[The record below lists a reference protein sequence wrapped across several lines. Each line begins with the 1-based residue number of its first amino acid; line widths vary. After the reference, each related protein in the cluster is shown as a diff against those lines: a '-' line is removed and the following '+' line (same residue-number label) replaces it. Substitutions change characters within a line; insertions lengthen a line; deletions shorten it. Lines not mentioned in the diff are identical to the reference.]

1 MIIKY
6 ENAVKSLSRLVNF
19 ERSLTAPNH
28 SQFHIERM
36 SLLMDFVGKECLDIP
51 TIHVA
56 GTNGKGSV
64 SAIISSIL
72 NEEGYLTGLY
82 TSPSLHKPTERIRLG
97 QNIISED
104 DFTDIFF
111 TILESIEKVH
121 VDSKFGDIS
130 YFEALTAMAFLY
142 FKTKNVDVQI
152 IEVGLGGRLDATNV
166 VKPTVTVITP
176 IGLDHVGTLG
186 NTIEKIAI
194 EKSGIIKNQIPVV
207 VSPQTTDAF
216 KVISNISRSK
226 DCEMISVREKYS
238 WTRTHFDLSGQ
249 KFVLKSSEKE
259 VSLFTKNLANYQM
272 ENIATAISVI
282 DEIQSYGFEVS
293 DKSITSGVKN
303 FDWSGRLEVLQKD
316 PNILIADGSHNSHG
330 MKKTL
335 ISIKKDFLFEEII
348 TVIGVLRGQNLDEI
362 LNEFVGIN
370 SKFVAVKSREP
381 RALPS
386 KEVFDILLSKKIPL
400 IGFENSVSEGIKI
413 ALTNASKNSLILVTG
428 SLSVAAEAI
437 QYVKHVDFETYPD
450 I

>member
-1 MIIKY
+1 MVIRY
-6 ENAVKSLSRLVNF
+6 ENAVKSLSSLINF
-19 ERSLTAPNH
+19 ERSITAPNH

-36 SLLMDFVGKECLDIP
+36 SLLMDFVGKECLEIP

-82 TSPSLHKPTERIRLG
+82 TSPSLHKPTERIRLA
-97 QNIISED
+97 QNVISED
-104 DFTDIFF
+104 DFADIFF

-142 FKTKNVDVQI
+142 FKKRNVDVQI

-186 NTIEKIAI
+186 DSIKKIAI
-194 EKSGIIKNQIPVV
+194 EKSGIIKNQVPVV
-207 VSPQTTDAF
+207 VSPQTTDALG
-216 KVISNISRSK
+216 VISNISRSK
-226 DCEMISVREKYS
+226 NCEMILVEKKYS
-238 WTRTHFDLSGQ
+238 WIRTHFDLSGQ
-249 KFVLKSSEKE
+249 KFILKSSEKE
-259 VSLFTKNLANYQM
+259 FDLFTKSLANYQM

-282 DEIQSYGFEVS
+282 DAIQSCGIKVS
-293 DKSITSGVKN
+293 DQSIKNGVKN
-303 FDWSGRLEVLQKD
+303 FDWSGRFEVLQQN
-316 PNILIADGSHNSHG
+316 PNILIADGSHNAHG

-335 ISIKKDFLFEEII
+335 TSIKKDFQFQEII
-348 TVIGVLRGQNLDEI
+348 IVLGVLRGHNLYEI
-362 LNEFVGIN
+362 LNQFIGIN
-370 SKFVAVKSREP
+370 SKFVAVNSREP

-386 KEVFDILLSKKIPL
+386 KDVFDILISKELPL
-400 IGFENSVSEGIKI
+400 ISFENSVSEGVKI
-413 ALTNASKNSLILVTG
+413 ALKNSSKNSLILVTG

>member
-64 SAIISSIL
+64 SAIIASIL

-142 FKTKNVDVQI
+142 FKKKNVDVQI

-216 KVISNISRSK
+216 KIISNISRSK
-226 DCEMISVREKYS
+226 DCEMISVSEKYS

-249 KFVLKSSEKE
+249 KFVLKSIM
-259 VSLFTKNLANYQM
+259 V
-272 ENIATAISVI
+272 
-282 DEIQSYGFEVS
+282 
-293 DKSITSGVKN
+293 
-303 FDWSGRLEVLQKD
+303 
-316 PNILIADGSHNSHG
+316 
-330 MKKTL
+330 
-335 ISIKKDFLFEEII
+335 
-348 TVIGVLRGQNLDEI
+348 
-362 LNEFVGIN
+362 
-370 SKFVAVKSREP
+370 
-381 RALPS
+381 
-386 KEVFDILLSKKIPL
+386 
-400 IGFENSVSEGIKI
+400 
-413 ALTNASKNSLILVTG
+413 
-428 SLSVAAEAI
+428 
-437 QYVKHVDFETYPD
+437 
-450 I
+450 